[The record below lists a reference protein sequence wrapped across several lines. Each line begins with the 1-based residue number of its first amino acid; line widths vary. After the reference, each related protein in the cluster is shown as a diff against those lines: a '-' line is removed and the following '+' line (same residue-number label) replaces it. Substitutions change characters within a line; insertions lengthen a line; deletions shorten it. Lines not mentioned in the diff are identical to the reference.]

1 MNLEINNDSLAIKYY
16 NKSLKNPGKDGLVN
30 LKNYNILGDYFFDKN
45 EYLTSAAYYDS
56 TLTQIN
62 NDKKLFRKIT
72 KRRES
77 LEEVIYYELSVKTND
92 SILRLIK
99 MSEEERVAYFKD
111 YIEEQK
117 KKLNK
122 EKEIVNP
129 SRAPLMRRTI
139 AAGAC
144 QI

>member
-16 NKSLKNPGKDGLVN
+16 NKSLKSRGKDDLVN

-56 TLTQIN
+56 TLTQIR

-77 LEEVIYYELSVKTND
+77 LEDVIYYELSVKTND
-92 SILRLIK
+92 SILSLVK
-99 MSEEERVAYFKD
+99 MSEAERTLSL
-111 YIEEQK
+111 IH
-117 KKLNK
+117 
-122 EKEIVNP
+122 I
-129 SRAPLMRRTI
+129 
-139 AAGAC
+139 
-144 QI
+144 